1 MAAPS
6 STTKAG
12 KNEPFELQVAR
23 GQISWHRAVTIFGYN
38 PDLDQTE
45 ESIWPDGGTVP
56 HGQAASVLRVSS
68 DSASDTALG
77 TGARTVLVEGVDA
90 DYKEISEIVTL
101 SGQTYVSTTKTY
113 HAINNLTVL
122 TVGSSGHNVGSIY
135 VGTGTVTAG
144 VPAVLWDLIA
154 PTYNQRT
161 TAHFTIPAGYTGY
174 LSEGIFTSGQASGS
188 TGVTGKLLT
197 GDPTGLLRVSA
208 VVAINNGSVQYDFMY
223 PLAIPEKHCVGATAV
238 GSANNNLVSAMFIIL
253 LIKNDA
259 GTP

>member
-6 STTKAG
+6 STTKCG

-38 PDLDQTE
+38 PDLDTTE
-45 ESIWPDGGTVP
+45 ESVWPNGGTVP
-56 HGQAASVLRVSS
+56 HGQVASVLKVSS
-68 DSASDTALG
+68 DSASDDAGG
-77 TGARTVLVEGVDA
+77 TGALTLLIEGLDA
-90 DYKEISEIVTL
+90 DYKEVSEVVTL
-101 SGQTYVSTTKTY
+101 DGQTAVNTTKTY

-122 TVGSSGHNVGSIY
+122 TTGSAGHNVGTIY
-135 VGTGTVTAG
+135 LGTGNVNAG
-144 VPAVLWDLIA
+144 VPAVIWDLIN

-161 TAHFTIPAGYTGY
+161 TAHYTIPAGYTGY

-188 TGVTGKLLT
+188 TGITGKLLS
-197 GDPTGLLRVSA
+197 GDPTGTLRVSA
-208 VVAINNGSVQYDFMY
+208 VVAINNGSVDYDFKY
-223 PLAIPEKHCVGATAV
+223 PLQIPEKHCVGATAI
-238 GSANNNLVSAMFIIL
+238 GASNNNLVSAMFIIL

>member
-6 STTKAG
+6 STTKCG

-38 PDLDQTE
+38 PDLDTTE
-45 ESIWPDGGTVP
+45 ESVWPNGGTVP
-56 HGQAASVLRVSS
+56 HGQAASVLKVSS
-68 DSASDTALG
+68 DSASDDAGG
-77 TGARTVLVEGVDA
+77 TGALTLLIEGLDG
-90 DYKEISEIVTL
+90 DYKEVSEVVTL
-101 SGQTYVSTTKTY
+101 DGQTAVNTTKTY

-122 TVGSSGHNVGSIY
+122 TVGSAGHNVGTIY
-135 VGTGTVTAG
+135 LGTGVVTAG
-144 VPAVLWDLIA
+144 VPAVIWDLIN

-161 TAHFTIPAGYTGY
+161 TAHYTIPAGYTGY

-188 TGVTGKLLT
+188 TGVTGKLLS
-197 GDPTGLLRVSA
+197 GDPTGTLRVSA
-208 VVAINNGSVQYDFMY
+208 VVAINNGSVDYDFKY
-223 PLAIPEKHCVGATAV
+223 PLQIPEKHCVGATAI
-238 GSANNNLVSAMFIIL
+238 GASNNNLVSAMFIIL